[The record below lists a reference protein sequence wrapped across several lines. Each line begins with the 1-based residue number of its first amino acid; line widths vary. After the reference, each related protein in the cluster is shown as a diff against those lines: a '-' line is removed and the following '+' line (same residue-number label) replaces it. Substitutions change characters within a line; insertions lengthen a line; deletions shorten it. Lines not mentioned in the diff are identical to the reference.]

1 MIVKEEV
8 KRKWINPLGMN
19 LRRRVAVGE
28 VLEWGGGGE
37 EPVPTK

>member
-1 MIVKEEV
+1 MMVKEEA
-8 KRKWINPLGMN
+8 KRKWLNPLRMN
-19 LRRRVAVGE
+19 LRRVAVGE